1 MLKLLLVGAL
11 GIGAAT
17 PPQPS
22 RHVHGGPYAQLFTVK
37 RIDVDVIQ
45 DGKVLPKDATP
56 SPTSAAVAVLEFPPR
71 QHAPKRRVER
81 GGCNMPIIAADAS
94 VDPGILVLPPKTH
107 GKPTP
112 SIRAIEPPKC
122 WVK

>member
-11 GIGAAT
+11 GIGTAT

-37 RIDVDVIQ
+37 PIDVVVIQ
-45 DGKVLPKDATP
+45 DGKILPKDARP
-56 SPTSAAVAVLEFPPR
+56 SPRSPAIGVLEFPAR
-71 QHAPKRRVER
+71 HHAPKRTVER

-94 VDPGILVLPPKTH
+94 VDPGILVFPPKTH
-107 GKPTP
+107 GKPA
-112 SIRAIEPPKC
+112 IRAIEPPKC